1 MNQAYPLLF
10 TLGSLAGLAWLLFVD
25 PRRRTRD
32 ARRDPDAAA
41 VVRLDAG
48 LAALA
53 GGLIGARL
61 IYVAAHAS
69 YFAAHLDKAFRFSSG
84 GLSWVGGALGAL
96 AGLLAAASLHHS
108 SPWPLADALAI
119 PATVLAMAAW
129 SGCLLDGCAFGRPL
143 TSSSLAALGSDFYA
157 SRIPRWPT
165 QIVGLMAAAGLAL
178 GLLMAE
184 ARSLPEGWPA
194 SGALLG
200 LGATALALSFVRGD
214 PVPLLAGIRLDA
226 LGGGLIAALG
236 AGMARVSRRAP
247 SP

>member
-10 TLGSLAGLAWLLFVD
+10 TLGALAGLAWLAFVD

-32 ARRDPDAAA
+32 TRRDPDAAA
-41 VVRLDAG
+41 LVRVDAG

-61 IYVAAHAS
+61 AYVAAHAS
-69 YFAAHLDKAFRFSSG
+69 YFTAHLDQAVRFSSG

-96 AGLLAAASLHHS
+96 AGLLAAAALHHS

-119 PATVLAMAAW
+119 PAAVLAMAAW

-143 TSSSLAALGSDFYA
+143 TSSALAALGSDFYA

-165 QIVGLMAAAGLAL
+165 QIVGLLAAAGLAL
-178 GLLMAE
+178 GLLVLE
-184 ARSLPEGWPA
+184 ARSLPVGWPA
-194 SGALLG
+194 SAALLG
-200 LGATALALSFVRGD
+200 LGATALALSFARGD
-214 PVPLLAGIRLDA
+214 PVPLVAGIRLDA
-226 LGGGLIAALG
+226 LGAGLIAALG
-236 AGMARVSRRAP
+236 AGMARLSRRAAA
-247 SP
+247 S

>member
-10 TLGSLAGLAWLLFVD
+10 SLGALAGLAWLLFVD
-25 PRRRTRD
+25 PRRRPRD

-61 IYVAAHAS
+61 VYVAVHAS
-69 YFAAHLDKAFRFSSG
+69 YFAAHLDLAFQFSSG

-96 AGLLAAASLHHS
+96 AGLLAAAALHHS

-119 PATVLAMAAW
+119 PAAVLAVAAW

-143 TSSSLAALGSDFYA
+143 ASSALAALGSDFYA

-165 QIVGLMAAAGLAL
+165 QIVGLLAAAGLAL
-178 GLLMAE
+178 GLLLLE
-184 ARSLPEGWPA
+184 ARSLPVGWPA
-194 SGALLG
+194 SAALLG
-200 LGATALALSFVRGD
+200 LGATALALSFTRGD
-214 PVPLLAGIRLDA
+214 PVPLVADIRLDA

-236 AGMARVSRRAP
+236 AGMARLSRRAAA
-247 SP
+247 S